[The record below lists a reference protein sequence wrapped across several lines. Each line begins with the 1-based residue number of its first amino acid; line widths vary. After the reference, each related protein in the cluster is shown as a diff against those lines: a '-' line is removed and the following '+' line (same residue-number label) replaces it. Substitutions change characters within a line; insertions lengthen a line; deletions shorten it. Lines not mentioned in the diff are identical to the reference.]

1 MSPRLSVAARIA
13 DALRPAAFA
22 SKTAEPCT
30 LVIFGAGGDLT
41 RRKLLPAL
49 YHLRQD
55 GLLPPSFAVIGV
67 ARERLDDTSFRA
79 AMRHALDE
87 FAGDGGKP
95 EVAHSLCERLFY
107 VPGDLDDAQ
116 TYAALRTRLEAV
128 DGDGSR
134 PAGRGRLFYLAIP
147 PSVYPEVIRHL
158 HGSGVAPQERD
169 PRAPSWV
176 RVIIEKP
183 FGHSLESARALNAVV
198 RQAFAEHQVYRIDHY
213 LGKETVQN
221 LLVFRFA
228 NSIFEPLWNRQHVHH
243 VQITAAESVGVE
255 HRGRYYE
262 EAGVVRD
269 MFQNHLL
276 QLLSLMAMEPP
287 IRFSADAVRDEKVK
301 VLRAI
306 RPITPPEMHDYL
318 VRGQYGAGTLDGHA
332 VPGYR
337 EEPDVAPDSGT
348 ATYAVARFMVD
359 NWRWQDV
366 PFYLRS
372 GKRMP
377 RRATEIA
384 IQFRQPPHLMFPLP
398 PGGQLEPNVLAIR
411 VQPDEGISLRFEVKV
426 PGVDVRM
433 VSVDMDFGYH
443 QAFGEAGH
451 EAYETLLLDCM
462 LGDATL
468 FTRSDEVEAAW
479 SVVDPIIEHWERK
492 RPDHFPNYAAGS
504 WGPEVADEFIAGMGA
519 KWREP

>member
-1 MSPRLSVAARIA
+1 
-13 DALRPAAFA
+13 
-22 SKTAEPCT
+22 
-30 LVIFGAGGDLT
+30 
-41 RRKLLPAL
+41 
-49 YHLRQD
+49 
-55 GLLPPSFAVIGV
+55 
-67 ARERLDDTSFRA
+67 
-79 AMRHALDE
+79 
-87 FAGDGGKP
+87 
-95 EVAHSLCERLFY
+95 AHSLCERLFY

-158 HGSGVAPQERD
+158 HESGVAPQERD

-287 IRFSADAVRDEKVK
+287 TRFSAHAATRHGDRDSVSAAAAPH
-301 VLRAI
+301 VPTAARGTARAQCA
-306 RPITPPEMHDYL
+306 RHPGPAGRRHL
-318 VRGQYGAGTLDGHA
+318 AALRGQGAGRGRADGVGRH
-332 VPGYR
+332 G
-337 EEPDVAPDSGT
+337 
-348 ATYAVARFMVD
+348 
-359 NWRWQDV
+359 
-366 PFYLRS
+366 LR
-372 GKRMP
+372 
-377 RRATEIA
+377 
-384 IQFRQPPHLMFPLP
+384 LP
-398 PGGQLEPNVLAIR
+398 P
-411 VQPDEGISLRFEVKV
+411 S
-426 PGVDVRM
+426 VRRGRAR
-433 VSVDMDFGYH
+433 SV
-443 QAFGEAGH
+443 
-451 EAYETLLLDCM
+451 
-462 LGDATL
+462 
-468 FTRSDEVEAAW
+468 RNAA
-479 SVVDPIIEHWERK
+479 
-492 RPDHFPNYAAGS
+492 
-504 WGPEVADEFIAGMGA
+504 
-519 KWREP
+519 

>member
-1 MSPRLSVAARIA
+1 MEATRTSAIRCDARRRSRRRASSSSTPGRAGAFGPHGRLLPDDRRVHGGLPALRADLQDAGAAGGLRARRACRRRSLREDGAQRHRVRDAASLCGRLRDPACLEGLQAQSVQHRQPVEPRERGALLAQRAGRTGLRKGRRSHDDQGVRRRFGRGQRQGASRDGPRRRGARGNAVPVDAFAVAAGGVVRRQGDRGAPQRVRRSRGEVGMSPRLSVAARIA

-95 EVAHSLCERLFY
+95 DVAHSLCERLFY

-128 DGDGSR
+128 DGDDSR
-134 PAGRGRLFYLAIP
+134 PAGRGRLLYLAIP

-169 PRAPSWV
+169 PGAPSWV

-221 LLVFRFA
+221 LLVFRFS
-228 NSIFEPLWNRQHVHH
+228 NSIFEPLWNGHYIDH
-243 VQITAAESVGVE
+243 VQITNAETVGVE
-255 HRGRYYE
+255 RRGGYFDNV
-262 EAGVVRD
+262 GTMRD
-269 MFQNHLL
+269 MVPNHIM
-276 QLLSLMAMEPP
+276 QLISLTAMEPP
-287 IRFSADAVRDEKVK
+287 ASFKPEAVRDEQAKV
-301 VLRAI
+301 
-306 RPITPPEMHDYL
+306 
-318 VRGQYGAGTLDGHA
+318 
-332 VPGYR
+332 
-337 EEPDVAPDSGT
+337 
-348 ATYAVARFMVD
+348 
-359 NWRWQDV
+359 
-366 PFYLRS
+366 
-372 GKRMP
+372 
-377 RRATEIA
+377 
-384 IQFRQPPHLMFPLP
+384 
-398 PGGQLEPNVLAIR
+398 
-411 VQPDEGISLRFEVKV
+411 
-426 PGVDVRM
+426 
-433 VSVDMDFGYH
+433 
-443 QAFGEAGH
+443 
-451 EAYETLLLDCM
+451 
-462 LGDATL
+462 
-468 FTRSDEVEAAW
+468 
-479 SVVDPIIEHWERK
+479 
-492 RPDHFPNYAAGS
+492 
-504 WGPEVADEFIAGMGA
+504 
-519 KWREP
+519 

>member
-1 MSPRLSVAARIA
+1 MHLDVPAPVIAVAVDPLPVTAGGVVRRQGDRGAPQRVRRSRGEVGMSPRLSVAARIA

-22 SKTAEPCT
+22 TKTAEPCT

-116 TYAALRTRLEAV
+116 TYAALRTRLDAV

-262 EAGVVRD
+262 
-269 MFQNHLL
+269 
-276 QLLSLMAMEPP
+276 
-287 IRFSADAVRDEKVK
+287 
-301 VLRAI
+301 
-306 RPITPPEMHDYL
+306 
-318 VRGQYGAGTLDGHA
+318 
-332 VPGYR
+332 
-337 EEPDVAPDSGT
+337 
-348 ATYAVARFMVD
+348 VARFMVD

-504 WGPEVADEFIAGMGA
+504 WGPEVADQFIAGMGA

>member
-1 MSPRLSVAARIA
+1 QRRSRGGDGLPPGTRWAGSPSRTGDPVPRGASRP
-13 DALRPAAFA
+13 RPQPPAAFGARRRSARRPSPRAHRTGARRGCARPQACRRRPRTRPTPVA
-22 SKTAEPCT
+22 SPPGTTC
-30 LVIFGAGGDLT
+30 
-41 RRKLLPAL
+41 RR
-49 YHLRQD
+49 
-55 GLLPPSFAVIGV
+55 V
-67 ARERLDDTSFRA
+67 ARERPDDTSFRA
-79 AMRHALDE
+79 AMRQALDE

-318 VRGQYGAGTLDGHA
+318 VRGQYGSGTLDGHA

-366 PFYLRS
+366 PFY
-372 GKRMP
+372 
-377 RRATEIA
+377 
-384 IQFRQPPHLMFPLP
+384 
-398 PGGQLEPNVLAIR
+398 
-411 VQPDEGISLRFEVKV
+411 
-426 PGVDVRM
+426 
-433 VSVDMDFGYH
+433 
-443 QAFGEAGH
+443 
-451 EAYETLLLDCM
+451 
-462 LGDATL
+462 
-468 FTRSDEVEAAW
+468 
-479 SVVDPIIEHWERK
+479 
-492 RPDHFPNYAAGS
+492 
-504 WGPEVADEFIAGMGA
+504 
-519 KWREP
+519 